1 MQEKNMSYIP
11 AKKGGFCPRKDMKN
25 KSFLQQEDLW
35 QRIKEEAQQS
45 IRQDSHMRFFLQ
57 DNILRHP
64 SLASSLAYI
73 IATRLA
79 DTWFDKNKLQE
90 IFLSYLLNQEIM
102 SKVAADIFACY
113 EKDPACYLYLAPLL
127 YYKGFQGIESYRIA
141 NCCWQEGRKDFA
153 LYLQSRMSAV
163 WNIDIH
169 PAAIIG
175 QGILCDH
182 ASGLVIGETSIV
194 GDHVSIFHGVTLG
207 GTGRERND
215 RHPKVRN
222 GVLLGAHAVI
232 LGNIEIGESAK
243 IGAGS
248 IITKPVPA
256 NVSVVGISAR
266 VLSTFLS
273 EKSLSSLQPNSM
285 DDD

>member
-1 MQEKNMSYIP
+1 M
-11 AKKGGFCPRKDMKN
+11 
-25 KSFLQQEDLW
+25 
-35 QRIKEEAQQS
+35 
-45 IRQDSHMRFFLQ
+45 
-57 DNILRHP
+57 
-64 SLASSLAYI
+64 AYI

-141 NCCWQEGRKDFA
+141 NCCWQEGRKGFA

-215 RHPKVRN
+215 RHPKVGN

>member
-1 MQEKNMSYIP
+1 M
-11 AKKGGFCPRKDMKN
+11 
-25 KSFLQQEDLW
+25 
-35 QRIKEEAQQS
+35 
-45 IRQDSHMRFFLQ
+45 
-57 DNILRHP
+57 
-64 SLASSLAYI
+64 
-73 IATRLA
+73 
-79 DTWFDKNKLQE
+79 
-90 IFLSYLLNQEIM
+90 
-102 SKVAADIFACY
+102 
-113 EKDPACYLYLAPLL
+113 
-127 YYKGFQGIESYRIA
+127 
-141 NCCWQEGRKDFA
+141 
-153 LYLQSRMSAV
+153 
-163 WNIDIH
+163 
-169 PAAIIG
+169 
-175 QGILCDH
+175 
-182 ASGLVIGETSIV
+182 